1 MLGEWGMQ
9 VVSPRPGRHDYT
21 CQRRHHRRPRK
32 TGKKTGVFD
41 IIQFEL
47 RSAAES
53 DPDELVA
60 VTRSSFIFPR
70 RG

>member
-1 MLGEWGMQ
+1 MTGGIIEVQ
-9 VVSPRPGRHDYT
+9 
-21 CQRRHHRRPRK
+21 RK

-41 IIQFEL
+41 IIKFEL
-47 RSAAES
+47 QMRETAN
-53 DPDELVA
+53 PDELVG